1 MHYNLTKLN
10 FLRLFRTKNI
20 FPDFY
25 KINITNPTLNSDP
38 ALTYSLTFN
47 IFSRHANQPEFRF
60 SKPNLKSSLIKQ
72 NKPDTSFLV
81 DTNEIR
87 SQQETYIWLTPPTT
101 TPCSHCHLD
110 NDKNKYYFSGL
121 TRTAVKR
128 TVLGSSKR

>member
-1 MHYNLTKLN
+1 MHYNLTISKYSGL
-10 FLRLFRTKNI
+10 LWTKI
-20 FPDFY
+20 LFPDFF
-25 KINITNPTLNSDP
+25 KINITNPTLNSDA
-38 ALTYSLTFN
+38 ALTYSSTLN
-47 IFSRHANQPEFRF
+47 IFSRRTNQPEFRF
-60 SKPNLKSSLIKQ
+60 CKPNLKSSLITQ

-81 DTNEIR
+81 DTNSVR
-87 SQQETYIWLTPPTT
+87 SQQETYICLTPPTT